1 MKGYECHTKQVIQ
14 KSLWAVAD
22 NLRGKMDESIYQK
35 YMLSVI
41 FYKYLSEITEKKVR
55 ELTA

>member
-1 MKGYECHTKQVIQ
+1 MSHKAVIE

-22 NLRGKMDESIYQK
+22 NLRGKMDASVYQK

-55 ELTA
+55 ELADEGT